1 MNNIAFTLVLF
12 LLIFSSF
19 LKAAESAEGDFYING
34 NAVKAISLSLGVSHI
49 DFGDVY
55 NDSEVDSEMVDFS
68 VNAENGYDYTVE
80 ISNDDNTG
88 IVQVSRTA
96 NTGYTA
102 NSITYT
108 KTANGVNQA
117 HEFYVGLNTA
127 SMSGNLSA
135 TITVLVAYNDIHE

>member
-1 MNNIAFTLVLF
+1 MNKIAFTIVLF
-12 LLIFSSF
+12 LLLFSSF
-19 LKAAESAEGDFYING
+19 LKAAEGDFYING

-55 NDSEVDSEMVDFS
+55 NDSEIYSEMVDFS

-96 NTGYTA
+96 GTGYTTSA
-102 NSITYT
+102 ITYI
-108 KTANGVNQA
+108 KTANGINQA
-117 HEFYVGLNTA
+117 HEFYVDLNTA
-127 SMSGNLSA
+127 SMSGDLSA